1 MPLNQ
6 VTQNPIEK
14 IAGTNALVM
23 PTRPTQGQ
31 LGSFID
37 ELLLDRAQAGIAANR
52 LSELVRLGLDLYP
65 ALGMRRTASKIA
77 TLPGTVPVWVSLG
90 GL

>member
-1 MPLNQ
+1 VPLNK

-14 IAGTNALVM
+14 IAGANALVM

-37 ELLLDRAQAGIAANR
+37 ELPLD
-52 LSELVRLGLDLYP
+52 
-65 ALGMRRTASKIA
+65 
-77 TLPGTVPVWVSLG
+77 
-90 GL
+90 